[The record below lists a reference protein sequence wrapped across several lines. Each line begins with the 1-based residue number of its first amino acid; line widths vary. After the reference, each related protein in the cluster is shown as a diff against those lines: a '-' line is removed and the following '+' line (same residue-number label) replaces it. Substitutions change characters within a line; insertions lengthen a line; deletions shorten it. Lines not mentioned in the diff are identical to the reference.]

1 MRLTALEVGSLARSK
16 DVRKALRFGPNERP
30 YSGRKMSGRKMRLA
44 PQASARR
51 YSTVYNSTKKTL
63 LDLVGFTAQ
72 RRACIFDNDRF
83 LDHFRSTAKTTWH
96 YAVSVAMAP
105 R

>member
-30 YSGRKMSGRKMRLA
+30 YSGRKMRLA

-51 YSTVYNSTKKTL
+51 YSTLYNSTKKML

-72 RRACIFDNDRF
+72 RRACSFDNDRF